1 MVKFNNLRLAVGA
14 NLKFYTSVAK
24 GLKLK
29 VRSFWGLSHTFEKVT
44 GEKLVGAGGGS
55 SILNKF
61 KGNAQFI
68 FLCNPQKVSVN
79 VCLMKT
85 LEKHCHKKSVFIA

>member
-1 MVKFNNLRLAVGA
+1 MVKFNNLRLAVGE
-14 NLKFYTSVAK
+14 NVKFYTSVAK
-24 GLKLK
+24 RLKLK

-44 GEKLVGAGGGS
+44 GEKLVEGVVPP
-55 SILNKF
+55 ILNKF

-85 LEKHCHKKSVFIA
+85 LEKNCHKKSVFIA